1 MTIRPL
7 SGPLQEKAIKELF
20 EDPERVESDIA
31 AIRTWL
37 QKQPHLESANP
48 SDQRIVSFLRGNKY
62 SLERTKEKLDM
73 SYTLRSLVPEIFQNR
88 DPLDPKIQRILA
100 KGTFLPLSK
109 CAKED
114 GPRPVL
120 VRFTSEIGPDVTM
133 ADIMKINFMIIDLLI
148 EEDDNFV
155 IAGEEVI
162 SDGKDLG
169 FVLMSQFTPAL
180 AKKTVTSFEKA
191 LPLRMKAVHLLN
203 TPPGF
208 ETAYSLLKTFI
219 SEKLRNR
226 FHVHNKN
233 FAALYEKFPQEMLP
247 EEYGGRNGSI
257 QELTDY
263 WKGKVESRRDWFLE
277 EDKARSNEYL
287 RPGKPKTTSSLFGV
301 EGSFRKLDVD

>member
-1 MTIRPL
+1 MY
-7 SGPLQEKAIKELF
+7 
-20 EDPERVESDIA
+20 RVESDIA

-37 QKQPHLESANP
+37 QKQPHLASANP
-48 SDQRIVSFLRGNKY
+48 SDQKIVSFLRGSKY

-100 KGTFLPLSK
+100 KGVFLPLRI
-109 CAKED
+109 CAKD
-114 GPRPVL
+114 GFRPIL
-120 VRFTSEIGPDVTM
+120 IRLSSEIDS
-133 ADIMKINFMIIDLLI
+133 KN
-148 EEDDNFV
+148 
-155 IAGEEVI
+155 
-162 SDGKDLG
+162 LG
-169 FVLMSQFTPAL
+169 FALLSQFTPAL
-180 AKKTVTSFEKA
+180 AKKVVTSFEKA
-191 LPLRMKAVHLLN
+191 LPLRLKAVHLIN
-203 TPPGF
+203 TAPGF
-208 ETAYSLLKTFI
+208 ETSYILLKSFL

-233 FAALYEKFPQEMLP
+233 FAALYETFPQEMLP
-247 EEYGGRNGSI
+247 EEYGGSNGSI

-263 WKGKVESRRDWFLE
+263 WKVKVESRRDWFLE

>member
-7 SGPLQEKAIKELF
+7 PGHLQEKAFKELF

-37 QKQPHLESANP
+37 QKQPHLASANP
-48 SDQRIVSFLRGNKY
+48 SDQKIVSFLRGSKY

-100 KGTFLPLSK
+100 KGVFLPLRI
-109 CAKED
+109 CAKD
-114 GPRPVL
+114 GFRPIL
-120 VRFTSEIGPDVTM
+120 IRLSSEIGPDVTM
-133 ADIMKINFMIIDLLI
+133 ADMVKIIFMIIDLLI

-155 IAGEEVI
+155 IAGQEAI
-162 SDGKDLG
+162 SDSKNLG
-169 FVLMSQFTPAL
+169 FALLSQFTPAL
-180 AKKTVTSFEKA
+180 AKKVVTSFEKA
-191 LPLRMKAVHLLN
+191 LPLRLKAVHLIN
-203 TPPGF
+203 TAPGF
-208 ETAYSLLKTFI
+208 ETSYILLKTFL

-233 FAALYEKFPQEMLP
+233 FAALYETFPQEMLP
-247 EEYGGRNGSI
+247 EEYGGSNGSI

-263 WKGKVESRRDWFLE
+263 WKVKVESRRDWFLE